1 MVVYLIGAGPG
12 DADLITLKAV
22 KALNKADVVLY
33 DYLANEEIL
42 AHAPDTAERIYVG
55 KKAGEHYKTQD
66 EINELIIEQAQNHEN
81 VVRLKGGDPF
91 VFGRGGEEIL
101 ALMEHDIK
109 FVVIPGVTSAIGA
122 PTSLGLPVTH
132 RAVAT
137 SVTIVTGHEDPTKPE
152 SQVHWDY
159 TADTLIIL
167 MGIGNIKENTAEI
180 MKYRSADTPVC
191 AVESGTLPNQN
202 LVFGTLGDIADKKI
216 NTPAILIIGDVVNMY
231 KEIFENKIHIK
242 KDKGKIAEVDKKLDL
257 TDMPGNFGIAH
268 VRWATHGDPS
278 KLNSHPHIDEDTTV
292 AVVHNGIIENY
303 LEIKEKLI
311 LEGHVFKSDTD
322 TEVIPHLIQK
332 FMDEKFDLEHAVRK
346 TIDIIEGA
354 YAIAAISINEPDKIV
369 ATRKDSPLIVG
380 IGDEGYY
387 LASDSPAILKYA
399 RDIIYPERGEIVIL
413 DKDGVVVHD
422 EFDNVVNK
430 EIDTINWTPEMAEK
444 EGYEHFM
451 IKEINEQA
459 IAVRNTLTQKDNIQ
473 EIIDEVGDV
482 QRICFVACGTSY
494 HASLTG
500 KYLIESL
507 AGIPTDVIL
516 ASEFKYS
523 ANTLDDKTLVIFI
536 SQSGETADSLK
547 ALDVANQ
554 TSITL
559 GIVNVAGSSITRRA
573 KYVIQTQAGPEI
585 GVAATKTYVAQLTA
599 IYLLAALISK
609 NVELLKELDNVPD
622 FIDEALENV
631 ELVEELSR
639 RYNYARDFFYLGR
652 GYSYPTALEGALK
665 LKEITYIHG
674 EGYAAGELKHG
685 PLALIDEGIPVVVVI
700 PPGDNYRKTMSNLEE
715 VKSRGANVLAIGSDD
730 DESLKA
736 KADAVI
742 AINSEVKE
750 IIAPLVYIVPLQLI
764 AYYITLEKGHDP
776 DKPKNLAKC
785 VTVE

>member
-1 MVVYLIGAGPG
+1 MCGIVGCILKNDDDVAPILFDCISKLEYRGYDSIG
-12 DADLITLKAV
+12 
-22 KALNKADVVLY
+22 
-33 DYLANEEIL
+33 LATYF
-42 AHAPDTAERIYVG
+42 D
-55 KKAGEHYKTQD
+55 
-66 EINELIIEQAQNHEN
+66 
-81 VVRLKGGDPF
+81 
-91 VFGRGGEEIL
+91 
-101 ALMEHDIK
+101 
-109 FVVIPGVTSAIGA
+109 
-122 PTSLGLPVTH
+122 
-132 RAVAT
+132 
-137 SVTIVTGHEDPTKPE
+137 
-152 SQVHWDY
+152 
-159 TADTLIIL
+159 
-167 MGIGNIKENTAEI
+167 
-180 MKYRSADTPVC
+180 
-191 AVESGTLPNQN
+191 
-202 LVFGTLGDIADKKI
+202 
-216 NTPAILIIGDVVNMY
+216 
-231 KEIFENKIHIK
+231 NKIHIK
-242 KDKGKIAEVDKKLDL
+242 KDKGKIEEVDNSLDL
-257 TDMPGNFGIAH
+257 KDMPGNFGIAH

-278 KLNSHPHIDEDTTV
+278 KLNAHPHVDEENTV

-303 LEIKEKLI
+303 LEIKEELT

-346 TIDIIEGA
+346 TIEVIEGA
-354 YAIAAISINEPDKIV
+354 YAIAAISVNEPDKIV

-380 IGDEGYY
+380 IGEGGYY

-399 RDIIYPERGEIVIL
+399 KDIIYPEKGEIVIV

-430 EIDTINWTPEMAEK
+430 EIETINWTPEMAEK
-444 EGYEHFM
+444 EGYDHFM

-459 IAVRNTLTQKDNIQ
+459 IAVRNTLSQKENIQ
-473 EIIDEVGDV
+473 NIIDEVGDL

-494 HASLTG
+494 HAALSG

-523 ANTLDDKTLVIFI
+523 ANTLNDKTLVVFI

-554 TSITL
+554 TSKTL
-559 GIVNVAGSSITRRA
+559 GIVNVAGSAITRRA
-573 KYVIQTQAGPEI
+573 DYVIQTQAGPEI
-585 GVAATKTYVAQLTA
+585 GVAATKTYVAQLTS
-599 IYLLAALISK
+599 IYLFAALLAK
-609 NVELLKELDNVPD
+609 NNELLRELDRVPEFIEEVLLQDDSIKEL
-622 FIDEALENV
+622 
-631 ELVEELSR
+631 SK

-665 LKEITYIHG
+665 LKEISYIHG

-685 PLALIDEGIPVVVVI
+685 PLALIDEGIPVVVII

-715 VKSRGANVLAIGSDD
+715 VKSRGANVLAIGADD
-730 DESLKA
+730 DESLKT
-736 KADAVI
+736 KANAVI
-742 AINSEVKE
+742 SISSEVKE

>member
-1 MVVYLIGAGPG
+1 MCGIVGCILKEDRDVAPILFDCISKLEYRGYDSIG
-12 DADLITLKAV
+12 
-22 KALNKADVVLY
+22 
-33 DYLANEEIL
+33 LATFSE
-42 AHAPDTAERIYVG
+42 G
-55 KKAGEHYKTQD
+55 
-66 EINELIIEQAQNHEN
+66 
-81 VVRLKGGDPF
+81 
-91 VFGRGGEEIL
+91 
-101 ALMEHDIK
+101 
-109 FVVIPGVTSAIGA
+109 
-122 PTSLGLPVTH
+122 
-132 RAVAT
+132 
-137 SVTIVTGHEDPTKPE
+137 
-152 SQVHWDY
+152 
-159 TADTLIIL
+159 
-167 MGIGNIKENTAEI
+167 
-180 MKYRSADTPVC
+180 
-191 AVESGTLPNQN
+191 
-202 LVFGTLGDIADKKI
+202 
-216 NTPAILIIGDVVNMY
+216 
-231 KEIFENKIHIK
+231 KIHIK
-242 KDKGKIAEVDKKLDL
+242 KDKGKIAEVDKKLNL
-257 TDMPGNFGIAH
+257 TEMDGNFGIAH

-278 KLNSHPHIDEDTTV
+278 KLNSHPHVDEENTV

-332 FMDEKFDLEHAVRK
+332 FMAEKFDLEHAVRK
-346 TIDIIEGA
+346 TIDVIEGA

-380 IGDEGYY
+380 IGDDGYY

-399 RDIIYPERGEIVIL
+399 RDIIYPEKGEIVIL
-413 DKDGVVVHD
+413 DREGVVVHD

-444 EGYEHFM
+444 EGYDHFM

-459 IAVRNTLTQKDNIQ
+459 TAVRNTLTQKDNIQ
-473 EIIDEVGDV
+473 KIIDDAGDI

-523 ANTLDDKTLVIFI
+523 ANTLNDKTLVIFI

-547 ALDVANQ
+547 ALDVANE
-554 TSITL
+554 TSKTL

-599 IYLLAALISK
+599 IYLFAALISK

-622 FIDEALENV
+622 FIDDALESV
-631 ELVEELSR
+631 DLVKELSK

-685 PLALIDEGIPVVVVI
+685 PLALIDEGIPVVVII

-715 VKSRGANVLAIGSDD
+715 VKSRGANVLAIGSAD

-736 KADAVI
+736 KVNDI
-742 AINSEVKE
+742 IPINGNVKE

>member
-1 MVVYLIGAGPG
+1 MCGIVGCILKSDDDVAPILFDCISKLEYRGYDSIG
-12 DADLITLKAV
+12 
-22 KALNKADVVLY
+22 
-33 DYLANEEIL
+33 LA
-42 AHAPDTAERIYVG
+42 TF
-55 KKAGEHYKTQD
+55 D
-66 EINELIIEQAQNHEN
+66 E
-81 VVRLKGGDPF
+81 D
-91 VFGRGGEEIL
+91 
-101 ALMEHDIK
+101 
-109 FVVIPGVTSAIGA
+109 
-122 PTSLGLPVTH
+122 
-132 RAVAT
+132 
-137 SVTIVTGHEDPTKPE
+137 
-152 SQVHWDY
+152 
-159 TADTLIIL
+159 
-167 MGIGNIKENTAEI
+167 
-180 MKYRSADTPVC
+180 
-191 AVESGTLPNQN
+191 
-202 LVFGTLGDIADKKI
+202 
-216 NTPAILIIGDVVNMY
+216 
-231 KEIFENKIHIK
+231 KIHIK
-242 KDKGKIAEVDKKLDL
+242 KDAGKIAEVDKKLDL
-257 TDMPGNFGIAH
+257 RDMPGSFGIAH

-278 KLNSHPHIDEDTTV
+278 KLNSHPHVDEDAGI

-332 FMDEKFDLEHAVRK
+332 FMAEKFDLEHAVRK
-346 TIDIIEGA
+346 TIDILEGA
-354 YAIAAISINEPDKIV
+354 YAIAAISKNEPDKIV

-380 IGDEGYY
+380 LGEEGYY

-413 DKDGVVVHD
+413 DREGVVVHD

-444 EGYEHFM
+444 EGYDHFM

-459 IAVRNTLTQKDNIQ
+459 TAVRNTLTQRDNIQ
-473 EIIDEVGDV
+473 EIIDEVGDI
-482 QRICFVACGTSY
+482 QRICFVSCGTSY

-523 ANTLDDKTLVIFI
+523 ANTLNDRTLVIFI

-547 ALDVANQ
+547 ALDVANE
-554 TSITL
+554 TSVTL

-573 KYVIQTQAGPEI
+573 QYVIQTQAGPEI

-599 IYLLAALISK
+599 IYLFAALISK
-609 NVELLKELDNVPD
+609 NTELLKELEKVPD
-622 FIDEALENV
+622 FIDEVLRDV
-631 ELVEELSR
+631 EYIKDISR
-639 RYNYARDFFYLGR
+639 RYNFADDFFYLGR

-715 VKSRGANVLAIGSDD
+715 VKSRGAYVLAVGSAD
-730 DESLKA
+730 DESLRA
-736 KADAVI
+736 KANDVI
-742 AINSEVKE
+742 AINSDVKE

-764 AYYITLEKGHDP
+764 SYYITLEKGHDP

>member
-1 MVVYLIGAGPG
+1 MCGIVGCILKDEEDVAPILFDCISKLEYRGYDSIG
-12 DADLITLKAV
+12 
-22 KALNKADVVLY
+22 
-33 DYLANEEIL
+33 LATF
-42 AHAPDTAERIYVG
+42 DDG
-55 KKAGEHYKTQD
+55 
-66 EINELIIEQAQNHEN
+66 
-81 VVRLKGGDPF
+81 
-91 VFGRGGEEIL
+91 
-101 ALMEHDIK
+101 
-109 FVVIPGVTSAIGA
+109 
-122 PTSLGLPVTH
+122 
-132 RAVAT
+132 
-137 SVTIVTGHEDPTKPE
+137 
-152 SQVHWDY
+152 
-159 TADTLIIL
+159 
-167 MGIGNIKENTAEI
+167 
-180 MKYRSADTPVC
+180 
-191 AVESGTLPNQN
+191 
-202 LVFGTLGDIADKKI
+202 
-216 NTPAILIIGDVVNMY
+216 
-231 KEIFENKIHIK
+231 KIHIK
-242 KDKGKIAEVDKKLDL
+242 KDKGKIDEVNRSLDL
-257 TDMPGNFGIAH
+257 EDMPGNFGIAH

-278 KLNSHPHIDEDTTV
+278 KLNSHPHVDEDNTV

-332 FMDEKFDLEHAVRK
+332 FMAEKFDLEHAVRK
-346 TIDIIEGA
+346 TIDVIEGA

-380 IGDEGYY
+380 IGEDGYY

-413 DKDGVVVHD
+413 DKEGVVVHD

-430 EIDTINWTPEMAEK
+430 QIDTITWTPEMAEK
-444 EGYEHFM
+444 EGYDHFM

-459 IAVRNTLTQKDNIQ
+459 TAVRNTLTQKDHIQ
-473 EIIDEVGDV
+473 EIIDDIDGI

-523 ANTLDDKTLVIFI
+523 ANTLNENTLVIFI

-554 TSITL
+554 TSKTL
-559 GIVNVAGSSITRRA
+559 GINVAGSSITRRA
-573 KYVIQTQAGPEI
+573 QYVIQTQAGPEI

-599 IYLLAALISK
+599 IYLFAALISK
-609 NVELLKELDNVPD
+609 NVELLKELDKVPD
-622 FIDEALENV
+622 FIDESLENV
-631 ELVEELSR
+631 EFIKEISK

-715 VKSRGANVLAIGSDD
+715 VKSRGANVLAVGAKD
-730 DESLKA
+730 DETLKA
-736 KADAVI
+736 AANDVI
-742 AINSEVKE
+742 PINCEVKE
-750 IIAPLVYIVPLQLI
+750 IIAPLVYVVPLQLI

>member
-1 MVVYLIGAGPG
+1 MCGIVGCILKDEEDVAPILFDCISKLEYRGYDSIG
-12 DADLITLKAV
+12 
-22 KALNKADVVLY
+22 
-33 DYLANEEIL
+33 LATFDEGK
-42 AHAPDTAERIYVG
+42 IY
-55 KKAGEHYKTQD
+55 
-66 EINELIIEQAQNHEN
+66 
-81 VVRLKGGDPF
+81 
-91 VFGRGGEEIL
+91 
-101 ALMEHDIK
+101 
-109 FVVIPGVTSAIGA
+109 
-122 PTSLGLPVTH
+122 
-132 RAVAT
+132 
-137 SVTIVTGHEDPTKPE
+137 
-152 SQVHWDY
+152 
-159 TADTLIIL
+159 
-167 MGIGNIKENTAEI
+167 
-180 MKYRSADTPVC
+180 
-191 AVESGTLPNQN
+191 
-202 LVFGTLGDIADKKI
+202 
-216 NTPAILIIGDVVNMY
+216 
-231 KEIFENKIHIK
+231 IK
-242 KDKGKIAEVDKKLDL
+242 KDKGKIDEVNKKLDL
-257 TDMPGNFGIAH
+257 TDMPGKFGIAH

-278 KLNSHPHIDEDTTV
+278 KLNAHPHVDEDTSI

-303 LEIKEKLI
+303 LEIKEKLT
-311 LEGHVFKSDTD
+311 LEGHIFKSDTD

-346 TIDIIEGA
+346 TIDVIEGA
-354 YAIAAISINEPDKIV
+354 YAIAAISKNEPDKIV

-380 IGDEGYY
+380 IGDDGYF

-399 RDIIYPERGEIVIL
+399 RDIIYPEKGEIVIL
-413 DKDGVVVHD
+413 DKEGVVVHD

-444 EGYEHFM
+444 EGYDNFM

-459 IAVRNTLTQKDNIQ
+459 TAVRNTLTQKDNIQ
-473 EIIDEVGDV
+473 EIIDDVGDI

-523 ANTLDDKTLVIFI
+523 ANTLNDKTLVVFI

-554 TSITL
+554 TSKTL

-573 KYVIQTQAGPEI
+573 QYVIQTQAGPEI

-599 IYLLAALISK
+599 IYLLSALISK
-609 NVELLKELDNVPD
+609 NMELLKEIEKVPE

-631 ELVEELSR
+631 ELVKEISK

-715 VKSRGANVLAIGSDD
+715 VKSRGANVLAIGSAD

-736 KADAVI
+736 KSDEVI
-742 AINSEVKE
+742 PINSDVKE

-764 AYYITLEKGHDP
+764 AYYITIEKGHDP

>member
-1 MVVYLIGAGPG
+1 MCGIVGCILKEDSEVAPILFDCISKLEYRGYDSIG
-12 DADLITLKAV
+12 
-22 KALNKADVVLY
+22 
-33 DYLANEEIL
+33 LATFSN
-42 AHAPDTAERIYVG
+42 
-55 KKAGEHYKTQD
+55 
-66 EINELIIEQAQNHEN
+66 
-81 VVRLKGGDPF
+81 
-91 VFGRGGEEIL
+91 
-101 ALMEHDIK
+101 
-109 FVVIPGVTSAIGA
+109 
-122 PTSLGLPVTH
+122 
-132 RAVAT
+132 
-137 SVTIVTGHEDPTKPE
+137 
-152 SQVHWDY
+152 
-159 TADTLIIL
+159 
-167 MGIGNIKENTAEI
+167 
-180 MKYRSADTPVC
+180 
-191 AVESGTLPNQN
+191 
-202 LVFGTLGDIADKKI
+202 DK
-216 NTPAILIIGDVVNMY
+216 
-231 KEIFENKIHIK
+231 IFIK
-242 KDKGKIAEVDKKLDL
+242 KDKGKIQEVDDKLNL

-278 KLNSHPHIDEDTTV
+278 KLNSHPHVDEDNTV

-332 FMDEKFDLEHAVRK
+332 FMAEKFDLEHAVRK
-346 TIDIIEGA
+346 TIDVIEGA
-354 YAIAAISINEPDKIV
+354 YAIAAISVNEPDKIV

-380 IGDEGYY
+380 IGEDGYY

-399 RDIIYPERGEIVIL
+399 RDIIYPEKGEIVIL

-444 EGYEHFM
+444 EGYDHFM

-459 IAVRNTLTQKDNIQ
+459 TAVRNTLTQKENIQ
-473 EIIDEVGDV
+473 QIIEDAGDI

-523 ANTLDDKTLVIFI
+523 ANTLNDKTLVIFI

-554 TSITL
+554 TSQTL

-573 KYVIQTQAGPEI
+573 KYVVQTQAGPEI

-599 IYLLAALISK
+599 IYLLAAVLSK
-609 NVELLKELDNVPD
+609 KVELLNELDKVPD
-622 FIDEALENV
+622 FIDEVLLSV
-631 ELVEELSR
+631 DLVKDLSK
-639 RYNYARDFFYLGR
+639 RYNYASDFFYLGR

-685 PLALIDEGIPVVVVI
+685 PLALIDEGIPVVVII

-715 VKSRGANVLAIGSDD
+715 VKSRGANVLAIGSDN
-730 DESLKA
+730 DESLKS
-736 KADAVI
+736 KADDVI
-742 AINSEVKE
+742 SVNSEVKE

-764 AYYITLEKGHDP
+764 AYYIALEKGHDP

>member
-1 MVVYLIGAGPG
+1 MCGIVGCILKEDSDVAPILFDCISKLEYRGYDSIG
-12 DADLITLKAV
+12 
-22 KALNKADVVLY
+22 
-33 DYLANEEIL
+33 LA
-42 AHAPDTAERIYVG
+42 T
-55 KKAGEHYKTQD
+55 
-66 EINELIIEQAQNHEN
+66 
-81 VVRLKGGDPF
+81 F
-91 VFGRGGEEIL
+91 
-101 ALMEHDIK
+101 
-109 FVVIPGVTSAIGA
+109 S
-122 PTSLGLPVTH
+122 
-132 RAVAT
+132 
-137 SVTIVTGHEDPTKPE
+137 ED
-152 SQVHWDY
+152 
-159 TADTLIIL
+159 
-167 MGIGNIKENTAEI
+167 
-180 MKYRSADTPVC
+180 
-191 AVESGTLPNQN
+191 
-202 LVFGTLGDIADKKI
+202 
-216 NTPAILIIGDVVNMY
+216 
-231 KEIFENKIHIK
+231 KIHIK
-242 KDKGKIAEVDKKLDL
+242 KDKGKIAEVDKSLDL
-257 TDMPGNFGIAH
+257 TDMSGNFGIAH

-278 KLNSHPHIDEDTTV
+278 KLNSHPHIDEDGTI

-303 LEIKEKLI
+303 LEIKEKLT

-346 TIDIIEGA
+346 TIEIIQGA
-354 YAIAAISINEPDKIV
+354 YAIAAISSKEPEKIV

-380 IGDEGYY
+380 LGDNGYY

-399 RDIIYPERGEIVIL
+399 KDIIYPEKGEIVIV
-413 DKDGVVVHD
+413 DKEGVVVHD

-430 EIDTINWTPEMAEK
+430 EIETINWTPEMAEK
-444 EGYEHFM
+444 EGYDHFM

-459 IAVRNTLTQKDNIQ
+459 TAVKNTLTQQENIQ
-473 EIIDEVGDV
+473 QIIDDFDDI

-523 ANTLDDKTLVIFI
+523 ANTLNDKTLVIFI

-554 TSITL
+554 TSKTL
-559 GIVNVAGSSITRRA
+559 GIVNVAGSAITRRA
-573 KYVIQTQAGPEI
+573 DYVIQTQAGPEI
-585 GVAATKTYVAQLTA
+585 GVAATKTYVAQLTS
-599 IYLLAALISK
+599 IYLFAALLSK
-609 NVELLKELDNVPD
+609 NIELLKEIEKVPD
-622 FIDEALENV
+622 FIDETLEDV
-631 ELVEELSR
+631 EFIEEISK

-715 VKSRGANVLAIGSDD
+715 VKSRGANVLAIGAGN

-736 KADAVI
+736 KADTVI
-742 AINSEVKE
+742 PINADVKE

-764 AYYITLEKGHDP
+764 AYYITVEKGHDP